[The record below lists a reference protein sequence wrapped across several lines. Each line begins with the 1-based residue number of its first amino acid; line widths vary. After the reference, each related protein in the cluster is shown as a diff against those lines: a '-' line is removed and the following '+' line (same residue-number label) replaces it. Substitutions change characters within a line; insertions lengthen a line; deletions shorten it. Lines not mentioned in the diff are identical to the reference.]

1 MGKIYR
7 EYILYLKYRLIII
20 FPFNSWIVLR
30 LIVFG
35 FYMLDFRGNNKKIL
49 RYDWILKNKLNT
61 LVINFINIKIN

>member
-20 FPFNSWIVLR
+20 FPFN
-30 LIVFG
+30 FG